1 MKNSLI
7 VVLISICFLSNCAKK
22 RIEEKG
28 FPINYSDLNNKI
40 DEKIEGI
47 NKDSINFNTRPS
59 NVLLT
64 GISNIRL
71 TTIYK
76 VNQNKSDGTTYIG
89 TNKYLNND
97 YDTEQNEHFMPGLEA
112 INGYNLVN
120 ISLFN
125 TKNSLKKLFFD
136 KSVLIKTL
144 YYPSFSKDTLF
155 KKELNRNYFLVSVYD
170 NDSNKDGFIN
180 FQDLRHFYLFNQSG
194 DIQKELTPNNYSVV
208 KSEYDP
214 ENDYMY
220 VFARL
225 DENKNGQ
232 IEDNEPINIFWID
245 LKEPTKTGL
254 QY

>member
-1 MKNSLI
+1 MKYSI
-7 VVLISICFLSNCAKK
+7 VFLFILFGFLSNCSKK

-28 FPINYSDLNNKI
+28 FSVDYSDSNDKNE
-40 DEKIEGI
+40 EKNDGF

-76 VNQNKSDGTTYIG
+76 VNQNKNDGTNYIG
-89 TNKYLNND
+89 SNKYLNNEID
-97 YDTEQNEHFMPGLEA
+97 AEHFEHFMPGLEA

-120 ISLFN
+120 ISHFN
-125 TKNSLKKLFFD
+125 TTNSIKKLFFD
-136 KSVLIKTL
+136 KPVLIKTL
-144 YYPSFSKDTLF
+144 YYPSFIKDTLSN
-155 KKELNRNYFLVSVYD
+155 KPINRNYFLVSVFD
-170 NDSNKDGFIN
+170 NDTNKDGFIN
-180 FQDLRHFYLFNQSG
+180 FQDLRHFYLFNHSG
-194 DIQKELTPNNYSVV
+194 ENQKQLTPNNYSVV

-232 IEDNEPINIFWID
+232 IEDNEPINVFWID
-245 LKEPTKTGL
+245 LKDPTKTGL